1 MYKSIVV
8 GYDESLSS
16 KAALKEVS
24 LRVKRGTGTIYL
36 VHAVYFDQE
45 EFAVLPSQMEKRLE
59 LGTHVCLEA
68 KKNLQAEYG
77 LNGNVE
83 SIICEGEPPEV
94 IVDVAQGKKADLIA
108 LGTYG
113 RKGLKRLLMGS
124 VTSQVVLNSPC
135 DVLVVKKPCADCV
148 GSYHSLLVPFDGSE
162 SSKKALS
169 RACDLSKS
177 DGSEISVLYVIP
189 RYEEMMD
196 FFKTETI
203 KKSLYQEAE
212 KIVDKAKK
220 LAANQGVQIKAVV
233 QEGHAGDKIV
243 EIADT
248 MKHDLI
254 VVGTHGWR
262 GMNKAIMG
270 STAERIIAYASCPI
284 LIAR

>member
-24 LRVKRGTGTIYL
+24 LRIKAGTGKIYL

-45 EFAVLPSQMEKRLE
+45 EFAVLPSQIEKRLE
-59 LGTHVCLEA
+59 VGTHVCLEA

-162 SSKKALS
+162 SSKKALG

-212 KIVDKAKK
+212 KIVAGAKK
-220 LAANQGVQIKAVV
+220 LAAKQGAQIKAVV
-233 QEGHAGDKIV
+233 LEGHAGDKIV

-270 STAERIIAYASCPI
+270 STAERIIVYASCPI

>member
-1 MYKSIVV
+1 MYTSIVV
-8 GYDESLSS
+8 GYDESLPS
-16 KAALKEVS
+16 KAALKEIA
-24 LRVKRGTGTIYL
+24 LRVKRGAGAVYL

-45 EFAVLPSQMEKRLE
+45 EFAILPSQMEKRLE
-59 LGTHVCLEA
+59 VGTHVCVEA
-68 KKNLQAEYG
+68 KKNLQAEYN

-124 VTSQVVLNSPC
+124 VTSQVVLSAPC
-135 DVLVVKKPCADCV
+135 DVLVVKKPCSDCA
-148 GSYHSLLVPFDGSE
+148 GTYHSLLVPFDGSE
-162 SSKKALS
+162 SSRRALV

-196 FFKTETI
+196 FFKTESV

-212 KIVDKAKK
+212 KIIEVAKK
-220 LAANQGVQIKAVV
+220 LAAGQGVQIKAVV
-233 QEGHAGDKIV
+233 QEGHAGDKVV
-243 EIADT
+243 EIADK

-270 STAERIIAYASCPI
+270 STAERVIAYASCPI